1 MKRFARAIDVV
12 ESLSL
17 EEQEE
22 LVRTVQHR
30 IAERLRLQI
39 VGDVRA
45 AAREHRS
52 GRIKPASVD
61 AIMAAAR
68 RPLASEVRVA

>member
-1 MKRFARAIDVV
+1 MKTFARAIDAM

-30 IAERLRLQI
+30 IAERRRLQI

-45 AAREHRS
+45 ATREHRS
-52 GRIKPASVD
+52 SRIKPASID
-61 AIMAAAR
+61 AIMATVR
-68 RPLASEVRVA
+68 R